1 LTRRNWLSA
10 RRRPATHHTLLI
22 SGESYRLREK
32 RRSGLIRSR
41 LADTDRQTDQREP
54 EIKSGPAPGPDR
66 KNR

>member
-1 LTRRNWLSA
+1 LIGHLEQYSRTIA
-10 RRRPATHHTLLI
+10 LLI

-41 LADTDRQTDQREP
+41 LAETDREPGQRGP
-54 EIKSGPAPGPDR
+54 EVKSGPESGPDR

>member
-1 LTRRNWLSA
+1 
-10 RRRPATHHTLLI
+10 LI

-41 LADTDRQTDQREP
+41 LADTDPEP
-54 EIKSGPAPGPDR
+54 ERRDPEVKSGQEPSPDR